1 MRFGNPRTKF
11 GEHFWSLLSIGQYPN
26 TKSFMPTPLRIDSG
40 TESAPR
46 THKAVLAWH
55 EGESGGSYRNF
66 RDLLASNFD
75 YFSHPFIGSKRGS
88 EALETLNSLLIERE
102 KYPGTLGFREI
113 LCFEQSDVGIVRY
126 RSSGIV
132 AGAERTPYDGP
143 AVILFFFSGTLIR
156 GFEEALG
163 WFDPCW
169 HRS

>member
-11 GEHFWSLLSIGQYPN
+11 REHFWSLLSIEHYPN
-26 TKSFMPTPLRIDSG
+26 TKSFMPTPLRIDSS

-46 THKAVLAWH
+46 TRKAVLAWH

-75 YFSHPFIGSKRGS
+75 YFSHPFIGPKRGS

-113 LCFEQSDVGIVRY
+113 VCF
-126 RSSGIV
+126 
-132 AGAERTPYDGP
+132 ERTPYDGP
-143 AVILFFFSGTLIR
+143 AVILLFFSGTLIR
-156 GFEEALG
+156 GFEESLG
-163 WFDPCW
+163 WFDPSW
-169 HRS
+169 HRP